1 MQRYGYLV
9 NTSCI
14 LEVDKSILDKEAN
27 TKMPAIRIKTD
38 DKALA
43 EETFHTI
50 MRNCRSS
57 YLPERIYVIGDR
69 DHEWLMSKGLPIEV
83 LSEEEVEKSVS
94 RYKRKKGIR

>member
-1 MQRYGYLV
+1 
-9 NTSCI
+9 
-14 LEVDKSILDKEAN
+14 
-27 TKMPAIRIKTD
+27 MPAIRIKTD

-94 RYKRKKGIR
+94 RYKLTRRIKNYGRNLVE